1 MKRSI
6 GILLAILMVGIAA
19 QAQAQTHPTGEKNNY
34 VVSTTKIPQLQPI
47 ILTAESLREEDGK
60 KYGDF
65 QIVIY
70 GPNVKELTNKE
81 KMEPYTSKAKAAGV
95 KIQVCKISLDRLG
108 IDPAELHN
116 YIQVVDHAYTHLIQL
131 QKNKNYYSLQL

>member
-6 GILLAILMVGIAA
+6 GILLVLIMLGITGNA
-19 QAQAQTHPTGEKNNY
+19 QNDPQGDLNNY

-47 ILTAESLREEDGK
+47 ILTAEALREEDGA

-65 QIVIY
+65 QIVMY
-70 GPNVKELTNKE
+70 GSNVMELTDKE
-81 KMEPYTSKAKAAGV
+81 KMEAYTSKAKAAGV
-95 KIQVCKISLDRLG
+95 SISVCKISLDRQG
-108 IDPAELHN
+108 IDQSVLHEF
-116 YIQVVDHAYTHLIQL
+116 IQVVDHAYTHLIQL

>member
-1 MKRSI
+1 MKRSTGMFMLLI
-6 GILLAILMVGIAA
+6 MLGITGN
-19 QAQAQTHPTGEKNNY
+19 AQTYPQGDLNNY

-47 ILTAESLREEDGK
+47 ILTAEALREEDGV

-65 QIVIY
+65 QIVMY
-70 GPNVKELTNKE
+70 GSNVKGLTNKE
-81 KMEPYTSKAKAAGV
+81 EMEIYTGKAKAAGV
-95 KIQVCKISLDRLG
+95 SISVCKISLDRLG
-108 IDPAELHN
+108 IDLSELHE

>member
-6 GILLAILMVGIAA
+6 GILIVLLMLGISVEA
-19 QAQAQTHPTGEKNNY
+19 QISPAGGKNNY
-34 VVSTTKIPQLQPI
+34 VVSTTMIPQLQPI
-47 ILTAESLREEDGK
+47 ILTAESLRKEDGGN
-60 KYGDF
+60 YGNF
-65 QIVIY
+65 QIVMY

-81 KMEPYTSKAKAAGV
+81 KMEPYTSKAKASGV
-95 KIQVCKISLDRLG
+95 EIFVCKISLGRLG

>member
-6 GILLAILMVGIAA
+6 GIFMVLVLLGITGNA
-19 QAQAQTHPTGEKNNY
+19 QKTDLQGDKNNY
-34 VVSTTKIPQLQPI
+34 VVSTIKIPQLQPI
-47 ILTAESLREEDGK
+47 ILTAEALKEEDGA

-65 QIVIY
+65 QIVMY
-70 GPNVKELTNKE
+70 GPNVAGLTNKE
-81 KMEPYTSKAKAAGV
+81 VMEAYATKAKAAGV
-95 KIQVCKISLDRLG
+95 SIAVCKISLDRLE
-108 IDPAELHN
+108 IDPANLHE

>member
-6 GILLAILMVGIAA
+6 GILLVLIMLGITGNA
-19 QAQAQTHPTGEKNNY
+19 QSSPQEGMNNY

-47 ILTAESLREEDGK
+47 ILTAEALKEEDGAK
-60 KYGDF
+60 FGDF
-65 QIVIY
+65 QIVMY
-70 GPNVKELTNKE
+70 GSNVKGLTNKE
-81 KMEPYTSKAKAAGV
+81 EMETYTKKAKAAGV
-95 KIQVCKISLDRLG
+95 TISVCKISLDRLG
-108 IDPAELHN
+108 IDQFELHE

>member
-6 GILLAILMVGIAA
+6 GILLVLIMLGISGNA
-19 QAQAQTHPTGEKNNY
+19 QNSPQGDRNNY

-47 ILTAESLREEDGK
+47 ILTAEALKKEDGA

-65 QIVIY
+65 QIVMY
-70 GPNVKELTNKE
+70 GSNVKGLTNKE
-81 KMEPYTSKAKAAGV
+81 EMETYTGKAKAAGV
-95 KIQVCKISLDRLG
+95 SISVCKISLERLG
-108 IDPAELHN
+108 IDQSELHE

>member
-6 GILLAILMVGIAA
+6 VILMVLIMLGI
-19 QAQAQTHPTGEKNNY
+19 TGNAENNPQGDKNNY

-47 ILTAESLREEDGK
+47 ILTAEALTKEDGT

-65 QIVIY
+65 QIVMY
-70 GPNVKELTNKE
+70 GSNVMELTHKE
-81 KMEPYTSKAKAAGV
+81 KMEAYTSKAKAAGV
-95 KIQVCKISLDRLG
+95 TISVCKISLDRLG
-108 IDPAELHN
+108 IDQSELHE
-116 YIQVVDHAYTHLIQL
+116 YIQVVDHAYTHLIQR

>member
-6 GILLAILMVGIAA
+6 GILLVLIMLGITGNA
-19 QAQAQTHPTGEKNNY
+19 QNNQQGDRNNY

-47 ILTAESLREEDGK
+47 ILTAEALREEDGA

-65 QIVIY
+65 QIVMY
-70 GPNVKELTNKE
+70 GSNVKGLTNKE
-81 KMEPYTSKAKAAGV
+81 EMETYTGKAKAAGV
-95 KIQVCKISLDRLG
+95 SISVCKISLDRLK
-108 IDPAELHN
+108 IDQSELHE

>member
-6 GILLAILMVGIAA
+6 GILLVLIMLGITGNA
-19 QAQAQTHPTGEKNNY
+19 QNNPQGDRNNY

-47 ILTAESLREEDGK
+47 ILTAEALREEDGA

-65 QIVIY
+65 QIVMY
-70 GPNVKELTNKE
+70 GSNVKGLTNKE
-81 KMEPYTSKAKAAGV
+81 EMETYTGKAKAAGV
-95 KIQVCKISLDRLG
+95 SISVCKISLDRLK
-108 IDPAELHN
+108 IDQSELHE

>member
-6 GILLAILMVGIAA
+6 GILIVFLLLGISG
-19 QAQAQTHPTGEKNNY
+19 QAQNTLQGEKNNY

-47 ILTAESLREEDGK
+47 ILTAESLREEDGE

-65 QIVIY
+65 QIVMY
-70 GPNVKELTNKE
+70 GPNVMELTHKD
-81 KMEPYTSKAKAAGV
+81 KMETFTGKAKAAGV
-95 KIQVCKISLDRLG
+95 EIFVCKISLDRLG
-108 IDPAELHN
+108 IDPAELHQ

>member
-6 GILLAILMVGIAA
+6 VILMVLIMLGI
-19 QAQAQTHPTGEKNNY
+19 TGNAENNPQGDKNNY

-47 ILTAESLREEDGK
+47 ILTAEALKKEDGT

-65 QIVIY
+65 QIVMY
-70 GPNVKELTNKE
+70 GSNVMELTDKE
-81 KMEPYTSKAKAAGV
+81 KMEAYTSKAKAAGV
-95 KIQVCKISLDRLG
+95 SISVCKISLERQG
-108 IDPAELHN
+108 IDQSVLHE

-131 QKNKNYYSLQL
+131 QKNENYYSLQL